1 MKKILILGS
10 GSHAKVI
17 FSEILNLKKYKL
29 IGFIDD
35 FEKKNKI
42 IISYKK
48 KNFKILGKINDLK
61 KIKFDCAVIGIGD
74 NSKREKIKNKTEKI
88 KKNIKW
94 EKIISKNAKIS
105 INVKIGDGSV
115 IISGTNI
122 NIGTKIGSH
131 CLINSSSSIDH
142 DNFFGDFSSTG
153 PGVVTGGNVSIGKY
167 SHLGIGSTIK
177 NNITVDMAGPTAKRR
192 KIEGGADGGNPS
204 PAVGLCGFQHPRDDP
219 LITLFTQA
227 YPWPRTRCARGP
239 CRYSA
244 RGPPPGPGSPGV
256 RPRRAWPRRPAPS
269 PFRDQRWPSTRAA
282 PPGLDRK
289 ENRPT

>member
-42 IISYKK
+42 IVSYKK

-74 NSKREKIKNKTEKI
+74 NTIREKIKNKTERI

-94 EKIISKNAKIS
+94 EKVISKNAKIS

-115 IISGTNI
+115 IISGANI

-142 DNFFGDFSSTG
+142 DNIFGDFSSTG

-167 SHLGIGSTIK
+167 SHLGIGSKIK
-177 NNITVDMAGPTAKRR
+177 NNITVDMST
-192 KIEGGADGGNPS
+192 IVGGNTFINKNCKKNSIYFGIPGKYIRS
-204 PAVGLCGFQHPRDDP
+204 
-219 LITLFTQA
+219 
-227 YPWPRTRCARGP
+227 RTRFNK
-239 CRYSA
+239 Y
-244 RGPPPGPGSPGV
+244 
-256 RPRRAWPRRPAPS
+256 
-269 PFRDQRWPSTRAA
+269 
-282 PPGLDRK
+282 L
-289 ENRPT
+289 